1 MPKTKKGPF
10 SKAENFYIE
19 QNYDKLSVNE
29 IAEDLNR
36 SQALIEKKV
45 QQVKDKSPTTV
56 ENQFIKQSG
65 ATIMTENASTMADA
79 VRQKGPTLPTSCVT
93 KIK

>member
-19 QNYDKLSVNE
+19 QHCNKLSVSE

-36 SQALIEKKV
+36 SQSLIEKKV
-45 QQVKDKSPTTV
+45 KEAQENNEMTV
-56 ENQFIKQSG
+56 GDQFVRQSG
-65 ATIMTENASTMADA
+65 ATIMTENASTMADV